1 MIEEINE
8 ESDFLTSLMLT
19 YGEEIKR
26 LVYSY
31 LKDWALTEDV
41 TQDVFVTIYLK
52 LDSFQGNSD
61 IKTWI
66 YRIAINKCKDM
77 LKSWKYKKLF
87 LTTQFFSLI
96 ETKTPE
102 FYLINGQQKD
112 KVVQAIFDLPIKYR
126 EVIILYYYKELK
138 INEISSLLG
147 LSPSGVKTRLLRAKK
162 TLEKDLGGLWDEK

>member
-31 LKDWALTEDV
+31 LKDWVLTEDV

-66 YRIAINKCKDM
+66 YRIAINKCKDK

-87 LTTQFFSLI
+87 LTNQFFSLI

-102 FYLINGQQKD
+102 FYVIDGQQKD
-112 KVVQAIFDLPIKYR
+112 KVVQTIFNLPIKYR

-138 INEISSLLG
+138 
-147 LSPSGVKTRLLRAKK
+147 
-162 TLEKDLGGLWDEK
+162 